1 MKNDLNNMFFQ
12 GPQGFPQMGPG
23 MGGPGFPGMIPNMNQ
38 LENRVASL
46 ERQVRRLDARV
57 TRLETPYPAQT
68 PIPTPYGQQGQFQGT
83 EISEQPYT
91 YPYQTSMQV
100 M

>member
-1 MKNDLNNMFFQ
+1 MYFP

-23 MGGPGFPGMIPNMNQ
+23 MGGPGMGGPGFPGIMPNMNQ
-38 LENRVASL
+38 LENRVSSL

-57 TRLETPYPAQT
+57 NRLETPFPA
-68 PIPTPYGQQGQFQGT
+68 PAPMPTPYGQQGQFQGT
-83 EISEQPYT
+83 DTTEQQYPN
-91 YPYQTSMQV
+91 PYQTSMQI